1 VNSTAEVLARLRR
14 FARTMNPDLPAV
26 DIALVDLEQ
35 MLGTVGVRFKIV
47 GGVAVVHHGYARTT
61 EDIDVLVEAGAV
73 ARLEPQL
80 AGFGFERVSP
90 ARLRH
95 VATGVA
101 VDVLVAHSPMPRSGS
116 GAYPSPEELAPSD
129 RDAAI
134 VGLPGLI
141 ELKLRSARHRDEADV
156 VELLKRIDEA
166 RYIELEAAVGAGLRP
181 ALALL
186 RRDALEEL
194 AAG

>member
-1 VNSTAEVLARLRR
+1 MHSTAEVLARLRR
-14 FARTMNPDLPAV
+14 FARAMNPDFPAV
-26 DIALVDLEQ
+26 DVALGDLER
-35 MLGTVGVRFKIV
+35 MLAAAGVRFRIV

-80 AGFGFERVSP
+80 MGFGFERVSP

-95 VATGVA
+95 VGTGVP
-101 VDVLVAHSPMPRSGS
+101 VDLLVAHSPMPRAGS
-116 GAYPSPEELAPSD
+116 GAYPSPEELVPSE
-129 RDAAI
+129 RDAAV

-156 VELLKRIDEA
+156 VELLKRVDEA
-166 RYIELEAAVGAGLRP
+166 RYVEIEAAVAPGLLP

-194 AAG
+194 TVG